1 MKMNSPSLFIQPMF
15 HVSCTA
21 WSSLSNGLK
30 RSWPGQTRQF
40 SPNGSVTDIPILKKS
55 QKRKGG
61 HPLRRRSQLSPGP
74 HAPPNLGAPR
84 LAATNPDHRTKKHLE
99 NIWHHRTLLCSV
111 PLPLP
116 EGFQCRDLHRLS
128 RKDTVQLLSSQNLSD
143 PRQCLLPQGQNRVG
157 LVFTTSQVYG
167 SLQPSSLFS
176 RTECTGAHLAPYSPT
191 WHPQSVFC
199 NPRRASFGI
208 DFNVSQYPE
217 KLPTSARL
225 LAPLSITLCRVIYA
239 IVYSCALFS

>member
-1 MKMNSPSLFIQPMF
+1 MNSRCLTIQPMF

-21 WSSLSNGLK
+21 LTSLSNGHE
-30 RSWPGQTRQF
+30 SYWPGPTRHF
-40 SPNGSVTDIPILKKS
+40 NPNGSVTGIPTLKKS
-55 QKRKGG
+55 QQRKGG

-74 HAPPNLGAPR
+74 HAPPDMGAPR
-84 LAATNPDHRTKKHLE
+84 GAAANPDHGTKKHLE

-116 EGFQCRDLHRLS
+116 EGFQCRDLYRVS
-128 RKDTVQLLSSQNLSD
+128 RNDTAQLLSPQNLSD

-157 LVFTTSQVYG
+157 LVLTTSQIYG
-167 SLQPSSLFS
+167 SFQPSGLFS
-176 RTECTGAHLAPYSPT
+176 RTQCTGAHLAPYSPT

-217 KLPTSARL
+217 KFPTSARL
-225 LAPLSITLCRVIYA
+225 LAPLSIT
-239 IVYSCALFS
+239 